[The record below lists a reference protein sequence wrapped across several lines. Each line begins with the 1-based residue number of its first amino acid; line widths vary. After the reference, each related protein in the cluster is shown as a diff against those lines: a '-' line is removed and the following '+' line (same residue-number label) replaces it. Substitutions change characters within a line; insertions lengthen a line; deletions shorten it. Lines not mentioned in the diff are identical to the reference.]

1 MAKEA
6 GAVLLSYAPIIGDA
20 IGSAARAAFSG
31 ASKGMARRTAARK
44 EIVSEGKAWGGGG
57 TMWGAAGTLGI
68 GPHSAEISR
77 RAAQMKAAE
86 LSQQGQA
93 LAAKYAGGAG
103 TSLHGLA
110 MDLTD
115 GTITKLSKATA
126 DSLKEEK

>member
-1 MAKEA
+1 
-6 GAVLLSYAPIIGDA
+6 
-20 IGSAARAAFSG
+20 
-31 ASKGMARRTAARK
+31 
-44 EIVSEGKAWGGGG
+44 
-57 TMWGAAGTLGI
+57 
-68 GPHSAEISR
+68 
-77 RAAQMKAAE
+77 MKAAE
-86 LSQQGQA
+86 LRQQGQA